1 MAIIHHTTLSPTKLE
16 LLTRWLPSRPW
27 YRADGAAG
35 GEQPALTKAGGF
47 RLEDPS
53 GEVGIEF
60 MAVTDS
66 AAGEPVTYQTPMTY
80 RAAPLAG
87 AQAQDALIGTLEHG
101 VLGKRWVYDA
111 TCDPVAVAQLYALL
125 TGRAEAQAQSE
136 SDTPDRTVGVRA
148 VTDVPLED
156 AGTGAVHHG
165 TRSTDVTLVLPVEG
179 LLWLRFLRVPRAH
192 DVPETDDSAAH
203 VTVGWTAPGGE
214 PRRGLWC
221 ALMDSRE

>member
-27 YRADGAAG
+27 YRAGRAAG
-35 GEQPALTKAGGF
+35 GEQPVLVKAGGF

-60 MAVTDS
+60 LAVTDS

-87 AQAQDALIGTLEHG
+87 AEEALIGTLEHG

-111 TCDPVAVAQLYALL
+111 TGDPVAVAQLYALL
-125 TGRAEAQAQSE
+125 TGRAEAQAQGV
-136 SDTPDRTVGVRA
+136 SDTPDPTVDVRTA
-148 VTDVPLED
+148 TDVPLDD
-156 AGTGAVHHG
+156 AGAGGVHHG
-165 TRSTDVTLVLPVEG
+165 TRSTDVDLVLPVEG
-179 LLWLRFLRVPRAH
+179 LLWLRFLRTPRAH
-192 DVPETDDSAAH
+192 DVPETTDSAAH
-203 VTVGWTAPGGE
+203 VTVGWTAPDGE

>member
-27 YRADGAAG
+27 FRAGVGAG
-35 GEQPALTKAGGF
+35 GEQPALVKAGGF

-60 MAVTDS
+60 LAVTDS
-66 AAGEPVTYQTPMTY
+66 AASDPVTYQTPMTY

-87 AQAQDALIGTLEHG
+87 AEDALIGTLEHG

-111 TCDPVAVAQLYALL
+111 ACDPVAVAQLYALL

-148 VTDVPLED
+148 ATGVPLED
-156 AGTGAVHHG
+156 AGTGAVIHG
-165 TRSTDVTLVLPVEG
+165 TRSTDVDLVLPVGG
-179 LLWLRFLRVPRAH
+179 LLWLRFLRVPTAH
-192 DVPETDDSAAH
+192 DVPETTESAAH
-203 VTVGWTAPGGE
+203 VTVGWTASDGR
-214 PRRGLWC
+214 PRHGLWC